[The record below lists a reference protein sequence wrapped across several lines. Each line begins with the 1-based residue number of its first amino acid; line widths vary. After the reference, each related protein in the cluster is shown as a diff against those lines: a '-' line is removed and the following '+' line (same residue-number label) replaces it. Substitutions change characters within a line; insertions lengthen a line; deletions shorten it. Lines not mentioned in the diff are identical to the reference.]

1 MSLFIGTEE
10 QGGQQYKKNKGSWGR
25 EGTSRL
31 LGVGLGASGDLLQV
45 MDALLVNHADVEGG
59 EVEDEAPVQLE
70 GDEGGSVKS
79 GSRVRPMAAAE
90 SN

>member
-10 QGGQQYKKNKGSWGR
+10 QGGQQYKKNRGSWGAVGR
-25 EGTSRL
+25 GVGGRL
-31 LGVGLGASGDLLQV
+31 VGVGLGASGDLLQV

-70 GDEGGSVKS
+70 GDARRGRKC
-79 GSRVRPMAAAE
+79 
-90 SN
+90 